1 MKKRIAA
8 IIAIILILSLYIV
21 FLVSAFI
28 SKKESPGLFA
38 AAFFCSIVIPIMLW
52 WFIAVYKWVHKKSDN
67 DSQDKDEEQK
77 LK

>member
-8 IIAIILILSLYIV
+8 IIAIVLILSLYIV
-21 FLVSAFI
+21 FLVSNFI